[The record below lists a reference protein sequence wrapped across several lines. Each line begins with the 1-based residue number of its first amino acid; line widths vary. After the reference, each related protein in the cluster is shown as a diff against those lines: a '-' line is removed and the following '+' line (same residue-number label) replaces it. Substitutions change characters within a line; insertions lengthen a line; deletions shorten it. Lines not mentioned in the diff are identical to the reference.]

1 MTRTVRIDIAKEA
14 MNFSAAHFTIF
25 SATERENLHGHNFKL
40 GCAVTAPVGE
50 DGLCFDYAIIKRK
63 LRALCDSLDERMLLP
78 AHSPHLRVEQ
88 DSHEIRAFYSTEV
101 LRFLL
106 RDVIILPVANV
117 TVEALSQYFLDLMLG
132 DPAFSA
138 LPIHALAVRVSSGS
152 GQWGESLWERA

>member
-1 MTRTVRIDIAKEA
+1 

-50 DGLCFDYAIIKRK
+50 DGLCFDYAIIKRS

-78 AHSPHLRVEQ
+78 ARSPHLRVEQ
-88 DSHEIRAFYSTEV
+88 DAQEIRAYYAAEV
-101 LRFLL
+101 LRFLP

-117 TVEALSQYFLDLMLG
+117 TVEALSQYFLDLMLS

-152 GQWGESLWERA
+152 GQWGESLWERT